1 MNADGV
7 QHDLQP
13 TAIPANAVSPD
24 APPREIPRINAGIR
38 MSSQARLELDYV
50 REGERTIVRHRHEG
64 PLRALRSLHPE
75 GLAICHTV
83 IVHPPGGIVG
93 GDRLDIVAG
102 LGAGAHALVTTPGAT
117 RFYRSAGATAVQQ
130 VRLRL
135 AEDARLEWLP
145 LETICHGG
153 ALAESRL
160 SFELAPRA
168 ELIGWDLLALGL
180 PASGADFDRGR
191 VTQHIELPGVWLER
205 GTIAAAD
212 RRLLDSPLGWD
223 GQRVLATLWFA
234 CGTPLADARREALLE
249 AARGTTGVHA
259 LATSSGCTAPNS
271 QVVVLRALAPRVEPA
286 WTLLV
291 QVWRRWRAVA
301 WQLPAPLPRLW
312 QT

>member
-1 MNADGV
+1 MV
-7 QHDLQP
+7 
-13 TAIPANAVSPD
+13 
-24 APPREIPRINAGIR
+24 
-38 MSSQARLELDYV
+38 SQARLELDYA
-50 REGERTIVRHRHEG
+50 REDGRTLVRHRHDG
-64 PLRALRSLHPE
+64 PLRVLRSLHPE
-75 GLAICHTV
+75 GPAICHSV

-93 GDRLDIVAG
+93 GDRLAIEAAV
-102 LGAGAHALVTTPGAT
+102 GAGTHALVTTPGAT
-117 RFYRSAGATAVQQ
+117 RFYRSAGAAAVQD

-135 AEDARLEWLP
+135 ADDARLEWLP
-145 LETICHGG
+145 LETICHTG

-160 SFELAPRA
+160 SFDLAPRA

-180 PASGADFDRGR
+180 PASGADFDHGG
-191 VTQHIELPGVWLER
+191 VTQHIEQPGVWLER

-234 CGTPLADARREALLE
+234 CGAPLADARREALLE
-249 AARGTTGVHA
+249 AARDTAAAHA
-259 LATSSGCTAPNS
+259 LAASSGCTAPNG

-291 QVWRRWRAVA
+291 QVWQRWRAVA
-301 WQLPAPLPRLW
+301 WQLAAPLPRLW